1 MNQIQI
7 GRFIAD
13 CRKKSNLT
21 QNKLAEQLGITDRAV
36 SKWETGKSIP
46 DPSIM
51 LELCEILNISVNEL
65 LCGKKL
71 DEIEEKKEAQQNTL
85 SMIMAKDE
93 LENFRILTE
102 ILIFAGIIIATTL
115 TSILAVTTLQKII
128 TLIVGCFV
136 WGYGLWMRI
145 KLGKALKR
153 IS

>member
-13 CRKKSNLT
+13 CRKKSNMT
-21 QNKLAEQLGITDRAV
+21 QNKLAEKLGITDRAV

-71 DEIEEKKEAQQNTL
+71 DEKEEKKEA
-85 SMIMAKDE
+85 
-93 LENFRILTE
+93 
-102 ILIFAGIIIATTL
+102 
-115 TSILAVTTLQKII
+115 
-128 TLIVGCFV
+128 
-136 WGYGLWMRI
+136 
-145 KLGKALKR
+145 
-153 IS
+153 

>member
-1 MNQIQI
+1 M
-7 GRFIAD
+7 
-13 CRKKSNLT
+13 T
-21 QNKLAEQLGITDRAV
+21 QNKLAEKLGITDRAV

-71 DEIEEKKEAQQNTL
+71 DEVEEKKEAQQNTL